1 MGRRNDHSR
10 QEIREMALQ
19 VAEKI
24 VAKEGLQ
31 GLNARKIASAIGYS
45 VGSLYIVFENLDDLI
60 LQVNARSLDQL
71 YTVISKTEQ
80 QCRQPDACLLA
91 LGQAYLEFAME
102 QPQRWRTVFEYQRT
116 KDAEIP
122 SWYRKKIFRL
132 FKLVEKP
139 LLEFMPT
146 LEPHLC
152 AQTARALWGGVH
164 GICILALTGRLEIVG
179 ADSVQNLMELLITNY
194 LAGLKNVQGTP
205 CTPEEGTTQEC
216 KA

>member
-10 QEIREMALQ
+10 QEIRDMTLK

-31 GLNARKIASAIGYS
+31 GLSARKIASAIGYS
-45 VGSLYIVFENLDDLI
+45 VGSLYIVFDNLDDII
-60 LQVNARSLDQL
+60 LQVNARSLDKL

-91 LGQAYLEFAME
+91 LGQAYLDFAMK
-102 QPQRWRTVFEYQRT
+102 QPLRWRTVFEYQRR

-152 AQTARALWGGVH
+152 AQTTRALWGGVH

-179 ADSVQNLMELLITNY
+179 ADSVANLMELLITNF
-194 LAGLKNVQGTP
+194 LAGLKNTQA
-205 CTPEEGTTQEC
+205 CTPASTQAY
-216 KA
+216 KLARD

>member
-10 QEIREMALQ
+10 QEIRDMTLK
-19 VAEKI
+19 VADKI

-31 GLNARKIASAIGYS
+31 GLSARKIASAIGYS
-45 VGSLYIVFENLDDLI
+45 VGSLYIVFQNLDDII
-60 LQVNARSLDQL
+60 LQVNARSLDKL

-91 LGQAYLEFAME
+91 LGQAYLDFAMK
-102 QPQRWRTVFEYQRT
+102 QPLRWRTVFEYQHN
-116 KDAEIP
+116 AEIP
-122 SWYRKKIFRL
+122 NWYRKKIFRL

-152 AQTARALWGGVH
+152 AQTTRALWGGVH

-179 ADSVQNLMELLITNY
+179 ADSVQNLMELLITNF
-194 LAGLKNVQGTP
+194 LAGLKTHHYD
-205 CTPEEGTTQEC
+205 
-216 KA
+216 

>member
-1 MGRRNDHSR
+1 MGRRNEHSR

-24 VAKEGLQ
+24 VAEEGLQ
-31 GLNARKIASAIGYS
+31 GLSARKIASAIGYS
-45 VGSLYIVFENLDDLI
+45 VGSLYIVFQNLDDLI

-71 YTVISKTEQ
+71 YIVIEKTEQ

-91 LGQAYLEFAME
+91 LGQAYLQFAME
-102 QPQRWRTVFEYQRT
+102 QPLRWRTIFEYQRA
-116 KDAEIP
+116 KDAQIP

-132 FKLVEKP
+132 FSLVEKP

-146 LEPHLC
+146 LDAHLC
-152 AQTARALWGGVH
+152 AQVTRALWGGVH

-179 ADSVQNLMELLITNY
+179 ADSVQHLMDLLITNY
-194 LAGLKNVQGTP
+194 LAGLKN
-205 CTPEEGTTQEC
+205 EG
-216 KA
+216 ARHS